1 MSFIENYRANI
12 SDQSFE
18 NLSGFSYEKTIL
30 TSLHSNRRMDDL
42 LIVPNTKLF
51 LFIGPEGY
59 GKHSLAN
66 ALSNYLYDYDY
77 EYFYVDC
84 EELADEGKE
93 LAAMHGIFSDIFQY
107 TAAGIDEDGRRFRG
121 NKFYVVLDG
130 FDKVCR
136 NNNVCKLLRKSFD
149 CLESDYSQYDCEC
162 IIAAI
167 TEKPE
172 EIPAKIRQ
180 YMNVLRLELP
190 GEEDRK
196 TFFEQ
201 EFTFYLDEEDDAENG
216 FVPYDSEMGARAMA
230 ELTEGLS
237 YAELRKVVLQ
247 AKLYYR
253 QQVARARM
261 DFELYK
267 ENVKEERIGFLTD
280 DDVRAI
286 VRRVAGGRVAE
297 KMQSQSAAAPQI
309 IYVGAANGIQAANG
323 TMAAVNNAYFPN
335 VNSVEDPDVVDLNMY
350 NQIKKEQELEFES
363 EEEYNLF
370 R

>member
-1 MSFIENYRANI
+1 MSFIENYRANV
-12 SDQSFE
+12 SDQSFDS
-18 NLSGFSYEKTIL
+18 LSGFGYEKTIL

-51 LFIGPEGY
+51 LLIGPEGY

-66 ALSNYLYDYDY
+66 AMSNYLYDYDY

-84 EELADEGKE
+84 EELADEGNE
-93 LAAMHGIFSDIFQY
+93 LASMHGIFSDIFQY
-107 TAAGIDEDGRRFRG
+107 TAASIDEEGRRFR
-121 NKFYVVLDG
+121 NSRFYVVLDG
-130 FDKVCR
+130 FDKICR
-136 NNNVCKLLRKSFD
+136 NKNVCKLLRKSFD
-149 CLESDYSQYDCEC
+149 CLESDYSEYDCEC

-180 YMNVLRLELP
+180 YMNVLRLNLP
-190 GEEDRK
+190 NEEDRK
-196 TFFEQ
+196 VFFEQ
-201 EFTFYLDEEDDAENG
+201 EFTFYLSEEDTAEDG
-216 FVPYDSEMGARAMA
+216 FVPYDSETGARAMA

-267 ENVKEERIGFLTD
+267 ENVKAERIGFLTD

-286 VRRVAGGRVAE
+286 VHRVKSGRVEE
-297 KMQSQSAAAPQI
+297 KVSAQGMSMPQV
-309 IYVGAANGIQAANG
+309 IYVGAPNGMPVSNGMMAVQAPYLQYANSA
-323 TMAAVNNAYFPN
+323 
-335 VNSVEDPDVVDLNMY
+335 EDPDVVDLNMY
-350 NQIKKEQELEFES
+350 NRIKEEQQLEYES